1 MYTKTLGIALLL
13 AVVVVVLGAYT
24 RLSLPY
30 LSLLRPGAL
39 LAFASVPLAVSPI
52 RSVIKGASGQEL
64 IPVLGATGK
73 LQMAYGASLC
83 IGLAL
88 GI

>member
-1 MYTKTLGIALLL
+1 MAF
-13 AVVVVVLGAYT
+13 
-24 RLSLPY
+24 LSLPY

-39 LAFASVPLAVSPI
+39 LALGSVPLAVTPI

-64 IPVLGATGK
+64 IPVLGSTGK
-73 LQMAYGASLC
+73 LQMAYGALLC